1 MEMMLN
7 PWIFGLEAMQRGWQA
22 QSALAFRLMRSLA
35 GGAPDQTRFSPSI
48 PGSVDVDIKAQEEVA
63 ANPDARKT
71 PAAITGGQEA
81 PAAIVD
87 VRPRKAPKALRVAK
101 KKSCVKARTV
111 SNGAAAASGLIHSDD
126 SQIDRSSSSSRH
138 ESRNCGERHESG
150 SRSA

>member
-35 GGAPDQTRFSPSI
+35 GGTPDQTRFSPSI

-71 PAAITGGQEA
+71 PAAINRRAGGACRNCRCATSQSPKGFAGRQGDISREAPDRIKTGGRGWPEF
-81 PAAIVD
+81 
-87 VRPRKAPKALRVAK
+87 RV
-101 KKSCVKARTV
+101 KSGGT
-111 SNGAAAASGLIHSDD
+111 
-126 SQIDRSSSSSRH
+126 
-138 ESRNCGERHESG
+138 
-150 SRSA
+150 